1 MQEVKNGV
9 SETAVAHT
17 WDNET
22 VEAVERA
29 LRDKHRHISS
39 TETPKSMVKTRAD
52 GFDYV
57 EEGYMRNL
65 LNDHYPVWSWEIIK
79 YELLGSAWAVVHGR
93 LKILDG
99 STTRTFDGISAHRIQ
114 TKRDSDEF
122 VDIGNDMKSAN
133 SDALKLAMNRLCNIA
148 DDVYRKAYVLSE
160 KQEKELREL
169 MSGLD
174 DFETRSQF
182 EERLDSGELN
192 ATNYKRAFDY
202 LTRQVTAQNP
212 QQ

>member
-1 MQEVKNGV
+1 MQEETNGV
-9 SETAVAHT
+9 PETAIAHT
-17 WDNET
+17 WDTET
-22 VEAVERA
+22 TKTIEKTLRA
-29 LRDKHRHISS
+29 KHRYISS
-39 TETPKSMVKTRAD
+39 AETPKSMVKTRAD

-99 STTRTFDGISAHRIQ
+99 TTTRTFDGISAHRIQ

-160 KQEKELREL
+160 KQEEELNSL
-169 MSGLD
+169 MSALD
-174 DFETRSQF
+174 DVDTRSQF
-182 EERLDSGELN
+182 EERLKSGELN

-202 LTRQVTAQNP
+202 LTRQVTAQNT

>member
-22 VEAVERA
+22 VEAVEEA

-148 DDVYRKAYVLSE
+148 DDVYRKQMIDYNLTDKQISNIEEILSGIGDSDLTDKIKDE
-160 KQEKELREL
+160 VDSL
-169 MSGLD
+169 GIN
-174 DFETRSQF
+174 SQ
-182 EERLDSGELN
+182 
-192 ATNYKRAFDY
+192 NYKATIKK
-202 LTRQVTAQNP
+202 LNKIKGE
-212 QQ
+212 